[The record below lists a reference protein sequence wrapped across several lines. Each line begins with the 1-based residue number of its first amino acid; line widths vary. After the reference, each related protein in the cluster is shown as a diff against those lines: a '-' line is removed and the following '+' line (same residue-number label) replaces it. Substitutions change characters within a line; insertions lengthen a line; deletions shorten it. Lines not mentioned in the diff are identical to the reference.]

1 MAGGSTTN
9 ERPQLLSLGTAAV
22 DARSVTDVAGV
33 DRISYEMGMF
43 SPVALANRI
52 SRLLRNDFA
61 SSRGEVTL
69 IDSIVVIAG
78 IFLLLLIGFSIAS
91 IWWPAVTLTPS
102 RVLGLALASPMI
114 LVAYIIIMIP
124 FSR

>member
-1 MAGGSTTN
+1 MDG
-9 ERPQLLSLGTAAV
+9 
-22 DARSVTDVAGV
+22 RSVADVAGV

-52 SRLLRNDFA
+52 SRLLRNDFS
-61 SSRGEVTL
+61 SSRGQTL
-69 IDSIVVIAG
+69 IECLVVSVG